1 MRYSDLVTLPTT
13 SDEAKDS
20 ILDLITVAIGNDRKD
35 IPMDEVLSVLHQQ
48 GWDLTRRMIMDLL
61 QDNDMIRQITK
72 DKIILNGDNIDDD
85 VDGYSNND
93 KAEKDQEHVSKMA
106 KKGAKKKQGAV

>member
-1 MRYSDLVTLPTT
+1 MRYADLVTLPTT

-20 ILDLITVAIGNDRKD
+20 ILDLITVAIGNNRAD

-48 GWDLTRRMIMDLL
+48 GWDLTPRMIMDLL

-72 DKIILNGDNIDDD
+72 DKIILNNENADVADSWSDDKK
-85 VDGYSNND
+85 VKKD
-93 KAEKDQEHVSKMA
+93 KDHVSKMA

>member
-1 MRYSDLVTLPTT
+1 MRYSDIVALPTT

-20 ILDLITVAIGNDRKD
+20 ILDLITVAIGNNRAEV
-35 IPMDEVLSVLHQQ
+35 PMDEVLGVLHQQ

-61 QDNDMIRQITK
+61 QGNDMIRQITK
-72 DKIILNGDNIDDD
+72 DKIILNDDNIDVADD
-85 VDGYSNND
+85 YSDDNKQKKD
-93 KAEKDQEHVSKMA
+93 KDHVSKMA